1 LHARGAQK
9 IYIHGTEK
17 RRVVVAEGV
26 VVVPVEENSGVYK
39 DTERRSRKC
48 TVEECCIER
57 IWCREHKMEK
67 NRKCKGCAEDTDAD
81 RAEQCNRTTTRLVSH

>member
-1 LHARGAQK
+1 MRNK
-9 IYIHGTEK
+9 EET
-17 RRVVVAEGV
+17 RVVVA
-26 VVVPVEENSGVYK
+26 VEENSGVCK
-39 DTERRSRKC
+39 EAERRSRKC

-57 IWCREHKMEK
+57 IWRREHKMEK

>member
-9 IYIHGTEK
+9 LYIHGTEK
-17 RRVVVAEGV
+17 RWVVVTVGV
-26 VVVPVEENSGVYK
+26 VVVAVEENSGVYK
-39 DTERRSRKC
+39 EAERRSRKC

-57 IWCREHKMEK
+57 IWRREHKMEK